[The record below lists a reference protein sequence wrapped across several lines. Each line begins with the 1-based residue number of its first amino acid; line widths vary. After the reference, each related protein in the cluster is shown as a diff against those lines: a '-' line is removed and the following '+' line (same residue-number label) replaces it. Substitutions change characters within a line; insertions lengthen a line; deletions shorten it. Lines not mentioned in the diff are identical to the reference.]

1 MGMGKSAVFDI
12 YKKNMRNF
20 AGFLAF
26 LFLAN
31 LGFMGWGGERV
42 SAAFVPTLSASV
54 DNTEISVNGRDI
66 LYYSG
71 TRSFDFRFQ
80 VRRNLKSGYVATLST
95 ETDETALVNE
105 STGGSTKINSIDH
118 AENLYNFTDNSWGY
132 KIGDEANFSPI
143 PGTSAP
149 KTLISSS
156 SYGWSNDEKNI
167 QVGIK
172 IGNNLDS
179 GKYTNKLI
187 FSVVPNSYEPRTVMA
202 KGYDFNNRIADLDRH
217 QEYYGSYRYKDFAH
231 HIKRSDTAPDESI
244 QTKDI
249 SSDDSDN
256 PILAWY
262 SPTDQ
267 TVYFYSAEQ
276 KIFLNKDCSG
286 MFVRFKNLTDI
297 DFIREFDMTE
307 VTDMSNMFDSMGSM
321 ESLDLSFFDTKNVT
335 KMSYMFLNSQKL
347 SSINLGGF
355 KTSNVTDMKG
365 MFSNLSRMTNLDVSM
380 FDTHNVTD
388 MGSMFADMSTLTSL
402 DISNFNTSNV
412 TNMNTMFRGMR
423 ELSSL
428 NLVNFDTSKV
438 TNMSGMFSD
447 MYKLNNLDI
456 SSFNTKNVVY
466 MTAMFNGVSRLDSLN
481 LSNFNTSKVI
491 SMRSMFS
498 SMDNLV
504 NLNTSSFD
512 TRNVEDMASMF
523 SYTKKNCKL
532 GPFAF

>member
-26 LFLAN
+26 LFLVN
-31 LGFMGWGGERV
+31 LGFMVWGGERV

-54 DNTEISVNGRDI
+54 DNTETSVNGRDI
-66 LYYSG
+66 QNYFKS
-71 TRSFDFRFQ
+71 TRRFDFRFQ

-105 STGGSTKINSIDH
+105 STGGSTKINSINQ
-118 AENLYNFTDNSWGY
+118 AEDLYNFTDNSWGY
-132 KIGDEANFSPI
+132 KIGDESNFSPI

-187 FSVVPNSYEPRTVMA
+187 FSVVPNSYEPKTVMA
-202 KGYDFNNRIADLDRH
+202 KGYDFNSRIADLDRH
-217 QEYYGSYRYKDFAH
+217 QEHYGSYRYKDFAH

-286 MFVRFKNLTDI
+286 MFVRFKNLTNI

-307 VTDMSNMFDSMGSM
+307 VTNMSSMFDSMGSM

-335 KMSYMFLNSQKL
+335 KMSYMFSNSQKL

-355 KTSNVTDMKG
+355 KTSNVTDMNG
-365 MFSNLSRMTNLDVSM
+365 MFSGLSKMANLDISM
-380 FDTHNVTD
+380 FDTRNVTD
-388 MGSMFADMSTLTSL
+388 MSGMFADMRILKSL

-412 TNMNTMFRGMR
+412 ANMESMFREVSG
-423 ELSSL
+423 LSLL
-428 NLVNFDTSKV
+428 NLANFDTSKV
-438 TNMSGMFSD
+438 TNMRGMFSG
-447 MYKLNNLDI
+447 MSKLNNLDI

-466 MTAMFNGVSRLDSLN
+466 MSAMFNGVSRLDSLN
-481 LSNFNTSKVI
+481 LSNFNTSNVTN
-491 SMRSMFS
+491 MGSMFN
-498 SMDNLV
+498 SMHNLV
-504 NLNTSSFD
+504 NLNISSFD
-512 TRNVEDMASMF
+512 TRNVENMSSMF
-523 SYTKKNCKL
+523 SYTKKL
-532 GPFAF
+532 QI